1 MPPEEDGQSAMGFFD
16 KILNRDPKRPDPSE
30 EAPRRRWTGGGG
42 LEVSL
47 FVGEI
52 VDAPAEAICTSTNP
66 RLSLGGGTGR
76 AVIEETG
83 WELKRRLETVVE
95 EEARRT
101 GRDELPVGFTYAT
114 PGGRAPHRLIIHCVA
129 CDRVHR
135 SSAEGVYR
143 CVTGALG
150 HAEDARCES
159 LALPV
164 FGTGHARL
172 PFDVS
177 IRAIAEALRDASPS
191 TLRRAWIILFQAD
204 RAARAAGLLDEVL
217 GGGRDEAGLIGSAG
231 RSRPRR

>member
-1 MPPEEDGQSAMGFFD
+1 MDRG
-16 KILNRDPKRPDPSE
+16 R
-30 EAPRRRWTGGGG
+30 G

-83 WELKRRLETVVE
+83 WELKRRLEAVVE

-101 GRDELPVGFTYAT
+101 GRDELPVGFTCAT
-114 PGGRAPHRLIIHCVA
+114 PGGRAPHRLIVHCVA
-129 CDRVHR
+129 TDRRHH
-135 SSAEGVYR
+135 SSAEAVRR

-150 HAEDARCES
+150 HAGDAGCES

-164 FGTGHARL
+164 FGAGHARL
-172 PFDVS
+172 PFDLA

-191 TLRRAWIILFQAD
+191 TVRQALIVVLQPD
-204 RAARAAGLLDEVL
+204 RAARAETLLDSVL
-217 GGGRDEAGLIGSAG
+217 TQAG
-231 RSRPRR
+231 RGG

>member
-1 MPPEEDGQSAMGFFD
+1 MGFFD
-16 KILNRDPKRPDPSE
+16 RILRRAQERADPAE
-30 EAPRRRWTGGGG
+30 EATRRRWIGGGG
-42 LEVSL
+42 LEVAL

-76 AVIEETG
+76 AVIEEAG

-101 GRDELPVGFTYAT
+101 GRDELPVGFTCAT
-114 PGGRAPHRLIIHCVA
+114 PGGRPPHRLIVHCVA
-129 CDRVHR
+129 SDRVHR

-143 CVTGALG
+143 CVAGALG
-150 HAEDARCES
+150 HAEDAGCES
-159 LALPV
+159 IALPV

-177 IRAIAEALRDASPS
+177 VRAIAEALRDASPS

-217 GGGRDEAGLIGSAG
+217 GGAGPELGASTHATDPRAGGGQHRD
-231 RSRPRR
+231 RR